1 MRKIFLIV
9 FGVVLTLVVIQ
20 LMSFLISNDLNVQGG
35 RPFMYVLNLLLM
47 VNTVLILYVIT
58 VFSLGKNVDPRL
70 IETIKQI
77 GGLAAA
83 WGTWSTILG
92 LFYAFDAIEGSKEI
106 IPFPVI
112 AGGLK
117 VAVITVLYG
126 LIIFCH
132 ALVAYIGLNLTRQA
146 AG

>member
-1 MRKIFLIV
+1 MRKIFLVV
-9 FGVVLTLVVIQ
+9 FGALLLLSALRLMYFLTA
-20 LMSFLISNDLNVQGG
+20 NDLNIQGG
-35 RPFMYVLNLLLM
+35 LPFMIILNVLLVANLGLIIYVTAAFIRQRQVDGRLL
-47 VNTVLILYVIT
+47 
-58 VFSLGKNVDPRL
+58 
-70 IETIKQI
+70 ETIKQI

-112 AGGLK
+112 SGGLK

-132 ALVAYIGLNLTRQA
+132 SLIAYIGLNLSKPQA
-146 AG
+146 

>member
-9 FGVVLTLVVIQ
+9 FALILTWAAIH
-20 LMSFLISNDLNVQGG
+20 LMYFLSANELNSQGG
-35 RPFMYVLNLLLM
+35 LPFMIILNFLFI
-47 VNTVLILYVIT
+47 VNIGLILYVIIA
-58 VFSLGKNVDPRL
+58 FARDKDVDARL
-70 IETIKQI
+70 IETIKQV
-77 GGLAAA
+77 GGLAVA

-112 AGGLK
+112 SGGLK
-117 VAVITVLYG
+117 VAIITVLYG

-132 ALVAYIGLNLTRQA
+132 ALVAYIGLNLSKQQTR
-146 AG
+146 